1 MSISSNVPLDDLS
14 ALIGERAYPA
24 LSSDSIAGIQP
35 SVVVEP
41 IDETELASILSYANQ
56 HRLKV
61 LIRGGGTQL
70 NMGTPPQAGDILL
83 STTRLNGLIEY
94 APHDLTVSVQTAM
107 RLTDL
112 QTILAQNNQWLA
124 LDPVLDADATIG
136 GLLATNVSGAHRL
149 RFGGVRDQL
158 IGMRVVLAD
167 GTIARGGGKV
177 VKNVAGYDLPKLF
190 IGSLGTLGVI
200 VSATFRLY
208 PRRPASRTILLHS
221 PTLTPLCSL
230 VEKILDSILE
240 PTSLDLFSP
249 QGDSPH
255 SILAVR
261 FETEPHSI
269 HDQTQMLLN
278 HLAASLNTSAVTL
291 EDASESQFW
300 QQVSHIQDDCED
312 TSTVQLKA
320 SLLLTEVGPW
330 LTHLQQ
336 TAEQSAL
343 KIQWRA
349 HAGHGLVHARL
360 HGEAATLIPIINAA
374 RQQAM
379 ARQGSLVVTQALPQ
393 LAQQLDIWGPIPS
406 LAIMRQ
412 LKARFDPQST
422 LNPGRFVGGS

>member
-1 MSISSNVPLDDLS
+1 MSISSNVSLDDLF
-14 ALIGERAYPA
+14 ALLGERAYPA

-41 IDETELASILSYANQ
+41 IDETELASVLSYANQ
-56 HRLKV
+56 HGLKV

-70 NMGTPPQAGDILL
+70 NMGAPPQAGDILL

-94 APHDLTVSVQTAM
+94 APHDLTVSVQAGM
-107 RLTDL
+107 RLIDL
-112 QTILAQNNQWLA
+112 QNTLAQSNQWLA

-158 IGMRVVLAD
+158 IGLRVVLAD
-167 GTIARGGGKV
+167 GTIAKGGGKV

-190 IGSLGTLGVI
+190 TGSLGTLGVI

-208 PRRPASRTILLHS
+208 PRRPASQTILLHS

-249 QGDSPH
+249 QGDSPD

-261 FETEPHSI
+261 FETEPQSI
-269 HDQTQMLLN
+269 HDQTQLLLN
-278 HLAASLNTSAVTL
+278 HLAASLNTSAVAL

-300 QQVSHIQDDCED
+300 QQVSHIQDACED
-312 TSTVQLKA
+312 ASTVQLKA

-336 TAEQSAL
+336 SAI

-349 HAGHGLVHARL
+349 HAGYGLVHARL
-360 HGEAATLIPIINAA
+360 HGEPATLIPIINAA
-374 RQQAM
+374 RQQVM

-422 LNPGRFVGGS
+422 LNPGRFVGGI